1 MVCGGLAQGH
11 YAAMEPILAK
21 RLVQKDLKTMQR
33 GLFFCILAVC
43 YTLCSLTLH
52 KVPDWIDKRARLI
65 TGHALSFVAY
75 LFVGPSLILKFPD
88 SLTLMCLGQ
97 ALGGAVSAHLCSPS
111 LIEMIETGKER
122 FPDQEEAVTNM
133 SAAIYNVFL
142 GIGYLLA
149 PLYGTSVAEHLGFRL
164 TMDILAFFDLAF
176 AIAYFSF
183 AGGKGAFK
191 SLCNKSQR

>member
-1 MVCGGLAQGH
+1 MVCCGIAQGH

-65 TGHALSFVAY
+65 TGHALNFVAY
-75 LFVGPSLILKFPD
+75 LLVGPSLILQFPD

-111 LIEMIETGKER
+111 LIEMIDTGRER
-122 FPDQEEAVTNM
+122 FPD
-133 SAAIYNVFL
+133 
-142 GIGYLLA
+142 
-149 PLYGTSVAEHLGFRL
+149 
-164 TMDILAFFDLAF
+164 
-176 AIAYFSF
+176 
-183 AGGKGAFK
+183 
-191 SLCNKSQR
+191 